1 MCKVIKQKEIAKMEN
16 YNNSTITNNLV
27 PALEAVREDM
37 LDTESIDELIEETVA
52 YIKRHNAPKNDD
64 EAVEAMS
71 QTESG
76 AIRKQQGI
84 WPIIGM
90 VNSSIVRRLEDSGDD
105 MDHIYRYIQSVPMRS
120 PKKVATYYLT
130 MRSARFLIDAAQAAF
145 AQSDAAKQAKENGE
159 DVYLPDLIKATDE
172 NIDQLVE
179 TIKSNK
185 F

>member
-1 MCKVIKQKEIAKMEN
+1 MEN
-16 YNNSTITNNLV
+16 YNNSTIANNLV
-27 PALEAVREDM
+27 SAIEAVREDT
-37 LDTESIDELIEETVA
+37 LDAESIDELIEETVA
-52 YIKRHNAPKNDD
+52 YIKRHNAPKTDD
-64 EAVEAMS
+64 EAVEVMN
-71 QTESG
+71 QTQSDV
-76 AIRKQQGI
+76 IRKQQGI

-90 VNSSIVRRLEDSGDD
+90 VNSSIVRRLEDSDD
-105 MDHIYRYIQSVPMRS
+105 GMDHIYRYIQSVPMRS
-120 PKKVATYYLT
+120 PKKVATYYMT

-145 AQSDAAKQAKENGE
+145 TQSNAAKQAKENGE